1 MAFDASRARYV
12 ALSQKDFAALG
23 LDRLAY
29 VKRIL
34 RDGELVFEIHTADGD
49 AVAAL
54 DSQDVAVATIL
65 QNGLMPVSVH

>member
-1 MAFDASRARYV
+1 MASDPTTNRYV

-54 DSQDVAVATIL
+54 ESQDVAVATIL
-65 QNGLMPVSVH
+65 QNGLLPVSVH